1 MDREGHGGARGGGT
15 GTADPV
21 YTNPADAGDYADAE
35 TLPLMRAAPA
45 PTRARPSPPGRE
57 PSPPGAHPA
66 PPRVR
71 PSLPAVA
78 RQLGL
83 LACYL
88 AVGVAVTWP
97 RAAYLAGSLPS
108 TRDAAAYVWGFW
120 WVARQLT
127 HLGNPWATGYLAA
140 PVGTQLAY
148 HTLMPLPG
156 ALMTPVTLTFGPSA
170 SYNLLSIA
178 CPGLLCYAM
187 YRAARLWLPTG
198 FGAIA
203 AGAFFGLS
211 SNLTWRSWYQLN
223 LALGA
228 LFLPLTL
235 AAAIRLRRAPGR
247 RQAAVLGAILGAA
260 LLTDQESAVLA
271 AILAVVVLIPWL
283 VRPSLADRPSRSG
296 RTTRPDLRTEPD
308 ALTEPA
314 VRSRPDR
321 MMQPDPRTP
330 PDRRERLRL
339 AAVVAGTAALVASPQ
354 IIVMIWQAA
363 GGGASTPPS
372 VMYHDYIGSG
382 TGLVQM
388 FAPSP
393 RLSAYG
399 MASLAALY
407 YHGRGGWVVIGYG
420 LVVSVAALVGLVV
433 TWRRPGTRQLG
444 LLWLGCTLL
453 ALGPVPWIFNRAYH
467 PLALQWHGVAMSAL
481 MPFTWFVRVPG
492 LGNFREAA
500 RFTELGLVAAA
511 LLAGAAV
518 NWLSAR
524 ARPVLVVLLVLGLLE
539 AGWSGNLTTRMWP
552 IGVMPTAL
560 PSLNAPIAA
569 DHSHSIVV
577 DIPFGIRGG
586 LPVTGRPFP
595 PESMVLAT
603 ADGHPLADG
612 YASRIP
618 SATLTGIAQRPFYA
632 ALLRLQ
638 TGLRP
643 NTYAQLRAARHSAR
657 LMHIGWVLVWV
668 RSPAIRRFLPSLWRF
683 LPGTGFRFDY
693 RADGVSVYR
702 RVSGVA
708 GVASGL
714 GGPGEPASVAASSSR
729 PSAARPRTRPR
740 SPAASPVR
748 SSADRPAR
756 IRA

>member
-1 MDREGHGGARGGGT
+1 M
-15 GTADPV
+15 
-21 YTNPADAGDYADAE
+21 
-35 TLPLMRAAPA
+35 
-45 PTRARPSPPGRE
+45 
-57 PSPPGAHPA
+57 
-66 PPRVR
+66 R

-78 RQLGL
+78 RQVGL

-127 HLGNPWATGYLAA
+127 HFGNPWATGYLAA

-156 ALMTPVTLTFGPSA
+156 VLMTPVTLTFGPSA

-211 SNLTWRSWYQLN
+211 SDLTWRSWYQLN

-271 AILAVVVLIPWL
+271 AILAVVVLTPWL
-283 VRPSLADRPSRSG
+283 VRPALADRASRLG
-296 RTTRPDLRTEPD
+296 RLIRPDQI
-308 ALTEPA
+308 
-314 VRSRPDR
+314 
-321 MMQPDPRTP
+321 MQPV
-330 PDRRERLRL
+330 RRQRLRL
-339 AAVVAGTAALVASPQ
+339 AAVVAGTAALIASPQ
-354 IIVMIWQAA
+354 IIAMIWQAA
-363 GGGASTPPS
+363 GGGASTPPD
-372 VMYHDYIGSG
+372 VMYHDYAGSG

-407 YHGRGGWVVIGYG
+407 YHGRGGWVMIGYG

-467 PLALQWHGVAMSAL
+467 PLALHWHGVAMSVL

-524 ARPVLVVLLVLGLLE
+524 ARPVLVVLLVLGILE
-539 AGWSGNLTTRMWP
+539 AGWSGNLTTRLWP

-560 PSLNAPIAA
+560 PSLNASIAA

-638 TGLRP
+638 TGLQP
-643 NTYAQLRAARHSAR
+643 NTYAQLRAARRSAR
-657 LMHIGWVLVWV
+657 LMHIGWVLVWAH
-668 RSPAIRRFLPSLWRF
+668 SPAIRRFLPSLWRF

-702 RVSGVA
+702 RVSGA
-708 GVASGL
+708 DAVASGP
-714 GGPGEPASVAASSSR
+714 GGPGELASVAASSSR

-740 SPAASPVR
+740 SPAASPAR

>member
-1 MDREGHGGARGGGT
+1 
-15 GTADPV
+15 
-21 YTNPADAGDYADAE
+21 
-35 TLPLMRAAPA
+35 
-45 PTRARPSPPGRE
+45 
-57 PSPPGAHPA
+57 
-66 PPRVR
+66 
-71 PSLPAVA
+71 VA

-120 WVARQLT
+120 WVAHQLT

-156 ALMTPVTLTFGPSA
+156 VLMTPVTLTFGPSV

-198 FGAIA
+198 LGAIA

-247 RQAAVLGAILGAA
+247 RQAAILGAILGAA

-271 AILAVVVLIPWL
+271 GILAVVVLIPWL
-283 VRPSLADRPSRSG
+283 ARPSRPGS
-296 RTTRPDLRTEPD
+296 RTE
-308 ALTEPA
+308 L
-314 VRSRPDR
+314 
-321 MMQPDPRTP
+321 DPRIQ
-330 PDRRERLRL
+330 PDRRDRLRL
-339 AAVVAGTAALVASPQ
+339 AAVCAGTAVLVASPQ
-354 IIVMIWQAA
+354 IIAMIWQAA
-363 GGGASTPPS
+363 SGGASTPAYA
-372 VMYHDYIGSG
+372 MYHDYSGSG
-382 TGLVQM
+382 AGLVQM

-393 RLSAYG
+393 RLAAYG

-420 LVVSVAALVGLVV
+420 LVMSVAALVGLVAA
-433 TWRRPGTRQLG
+433 WRRPGTRQLG

-467 PLALQWHGVAMSAL
+467 PLALQWHGVAMSTL
-481 MPFTWFVRVPG
+481 MPFTWFVRLPG

-524 ARPVLVVLLVLGLLE
+524 ARPMLVVLLMLGLLE

-560 PSLNAPIAA
+560 PGLDAPIAA
-569 DHSHSIVV
+569 DHTHSIVV
-577 DIPFGIRGG
+577 DVPFGIRGG

-618 SATLTGIAQRPFYA
+618 YATLAGIDQRPFYA

-643 NTYAQLRAARHSAR
+643 NTSAQLRAARRSAR
-657 LMHIGWVLVWV
+657 LMHVGWVLVWV
-668 RSPAIRRFLPSLWRF
+668 HSPAIRRFLPGLRRF

-702 RVSGVA
+702 RVSGT
-708 GVASGL
+708 ASGP

-740 SPAASPVR
+740 SPAASPAR

>member
-21 YTNPADAGDYADAE
+21 GASPADAGGYADAE
-35 TLPLMRAAPA
+35 TVPLARAAHA
-45 PTRARPSPPGRE
+45 PIRTRPSPADRHPF
-57 PSPPGAHPA
+57 PPGT
-66 PPRVR
+66 R

-247 RQAAVLGAILGAA
+247 RQAAILGAILGAA

-271 AILAVVVLIPWL
+271 GILAVLVLIPWL
-283 VRPSLADRPSRSG
+283 IRPSRPG
-296 RTTRPDLRTEPD
+296 RMTRPDSVTEDPM
-308 ALTEPA
+308 T
-314 VRSRPDR
+314 RPDR
-321 MMQPDPRTP
+321 MTGRGPTTRRDRIGQPPRR
-330 PDRRERLRL
+330 DRLRL
-339 AAVVAGTAALVASPQ
+339 AALCAGTAALVASPQ
-354 IIVMIWQAA
+354 IIAMIWQAA
-363 GGGASTPPS
+363 SGGASTPAYA
-372 VMYHDYIGSG
+372 MYHDYSGSG
-382 TGLVQM
+382 AGLVQM

-393 RLSAYG
+393 RLAAYG
-399 MASLAALY
+399 MANLAALY
-407 YHGRGGWVVIGYG
+407 YHGRSGWVVIGYG
-420 LVVSVAALVGLVV
+420 LVVSAAALVGLVAA
-433 TWRRPGTRQLG
+433 WRRPGTRQLG
-444 LLWLGCTLL
+444 LLWLKQPSGC
-453 ALGPVPWIFNRAYH
+453 GPVHGEKLRCRPEQLDRAHRY
-467 PLALQWHGVAMSAL
+467 
-481 MPFTWFVRVPG
+481 
-492 LGNFREAA
+492 
-500 RFTELGLVAAA
+500 
-511 LLAGAAV
+511 
-518 NWLSAR
+518 
-524 ARPVLVVLLVLGLLE
+524 LVV
-539 AGWSGNLTTRMWP
+539 
-552 IGVMPTAL
+552 
-560 PSLNAPIAA
+560 
-569 DHSHSIVV
+569 
-577 DIPFGIRGG
+577 
-586 LPVTGRPFP
+586 
-595 PESMVLAT
+595 
-603 ADGHPLADG
+603 
-612 YASRIP
+612 
-618 SATLTGIAQRPFYA
+618 
-632 ALLRLQ
+632 
-638 TGLRP
+638 
-643 NTYAQLRAARHSAR
+643 
-657 LMHIGWVLVWV
+657 
-668 RSPAIRRFLPSLWRF
+668 
-683 LPGTGFRFDY
+683 
-693 RADGVSVYR
+693 
-702 RVSGVA
+702 
-708 GVASGL
+708 
-714 GGPGEPASVAASSSR
+714 
-729 PSAARPRTRPR
+729 
-740 SPAASPVR
+740 
-748 SSADRPAR
+748 
-756 IRA
+756 